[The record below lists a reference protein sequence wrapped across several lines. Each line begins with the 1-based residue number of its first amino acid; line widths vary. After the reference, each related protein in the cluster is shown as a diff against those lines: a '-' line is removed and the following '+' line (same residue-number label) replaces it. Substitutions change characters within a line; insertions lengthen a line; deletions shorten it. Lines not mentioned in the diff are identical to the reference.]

1 MLNLYKVMFNFT
13 TLTKLFIMKYVKS
26 LLLSL
31 FIISS
36 FSIVSCD
43 KEEDNNNQTNE
54 PQWEMFVYGRPGCG
68 LCTSFKDA
76 CDAEGLEYTF
86 YDIDQDDTKKAEMW
100 DKLNAAG
107 MGGGSVTLPVVDVY
121 VDGASNMFLNPS
133 IEEVKN
139 VMP

>member
-1 MLNLYKVMFNFT
+1 
-13 TLTKLFIMKYVKS
+13 MKYVKS

-43 KEEDNNNQTNE
+43 KEEDNNQTNE
-54 PQWEMFVYGRPGCG
+54 PQWEIFVYGRPGCG
-68 LCTSFKDA
+68 NCTNFKNQ
-76 CDAEGLEYTF
+76 CDTEGLEYTF

-107 MGGGSVTLPVVDVY
+107 MGGGSVTLPVVDVN
-121 VDGASNMFLNPS
+121 VDGTENMFCYPS
-133 IEEVKN
+133 MEEVKN
-139 VMP
+139 VLP